1 MKLKNNN
8 KSKSNKQKLYSKL
21 NSKINKNYNNKTQE
35 KFEDEDNN
43 EDKKVGATTFE
54 GVIDMISVSPS
65 AKNKESV
72 TYQDQ
77 LTDYIFLVLK
87 YGFLVGI
94 LCLNFLGLSVS
105 LNCNVDQELS
115 QRILSAIFAFFF
127 GFVYLIINYY
137 TYKVLGQGKICKMDR
152 DKLFPFRV

>member
-1 MKLKNNN
+1 MKLNNNN

-21 NSKINKNYNNKTQE
+21 NTKIQE
-35 KFEDEDNN
+35 KFEDENNN
-43 EDKKVGATTFE
+43 EEEKAGATTFE
-54 GVIDMISVSPS
+54 GVIDMLSVSPS

-87 YGFLVGI
+87 YAFLVGI

-105 LNCNVDQELS
+105 LNCNADQELS
-115 QRILSAIFAFFF
+115 QRILSEIFAFFF

-152 DKLFPFRV
+152 EKLFPFRV

>member
-54 GVIDMISVSPS
+54 GLRW
-65 AKNKESV
+65 A
-72 TYQDQ
+72 
-77 LTDYIFLVLK
+77 
-87 YGFLVGI
+87 GFSGS
-94 LCLNFLGLSVS
+94 N
-105 LNCNVDQELS
+105 ELS
-115 QRILSAIFAFFF
+115 PKFSGNRFCIVSSI
-127 GFVYLIINYY
+127 
-137 TYKVLGQGKICKMDR
+137 R
-152 DKLFPFRV
+152 R